1 MGTPA
6 ITTRGMKEDQMDLIA
21 GWINTIAEN
30 LEDEAVIA
38 KVSIEGEELCAQ
50 FPLPESFLQ
59 PQ

>member
-1 MGTPA
+1 
-6 ITTRGMKEDQMDLIA
+6 MKEDQMDLIA

-30 LEDEAVIA
+30 PEDEAVIA
-38 KVSIEGEELCAQ
+38 KVGTEVEALCAQ

>member
-1 MGTPA
+1 
-6 ITTRGMKEDQMDLIA
+6 MKEDQMDLVA

-38 KVSIEGEELCAQ
+38 KVGKEVEELCAQ
-50 FPLPESFLQ
+50 FPLPESFIQ